1 MLILQAI
8 AAPIAH
14 AEEAHAS
21 TNQTIKTDWTVKT
34 LDSKDLNIK
43 YPWNE
48 EDKLETKPPPE
59 EPTAPQP
66 EEPDKESP
74 EVIPNPS
81 IEVPSEPEIP
91 PKGVPEVK
99 PEIPVEEPTIPE
111 EVPEEWVIPKLPAAY
126 ANHMKNL
133 NEAFTAYKTT
143 PSLLAAKN
151 AIYYIM
157 YIPRKLNTPYLTD
170 KQEALD
176 KWLVEIYKPLPKETQ
191 QALAL
196 FYATEQINKMVTQK
210 NDADL
215 NPAKQALDLL
225 NASPEKTALS
235 KKYEA
240 YKKTAIGN
248 NNGFPGI
255 PGTDDYIGGY
265 KPLIPKKDDG
275 TIPNFEW
282 PTKEKPKPVVKI
294 PFQKH
299 ERSTVTYKMSGN
311 SCVRTEINY
320 QNNKEVG
327 RKTTPATEAES
338 SMCKVNSPSGSYQDN
353 PRGTITYKGYNPY
366 DEKQRQAL
374 YQKVMKEKDEVA
386 ILEGVTI
393 QYTFEKG
400 GESPYYYDTGIV
412 IGEQKVVSYDQ
423 AKSALHLVSV
433 QARGQFVE
441 DTDQVLAL
449 VDGQVIRIHA
459 YKGSLPFVDF
469 AKNFDATNVG
479 VIAQDTRSGT
489 QQALADLVEIKQVD
503 SLYVNNKEVSLE
515 TALIVE
521 NNVILF
527 PAEQIVKILGGTI
540 TQQDTK
546 YTVTIGAD
554 VFTYEENRSVAQKG
568 NDAIDLSVPTRYN
581 DKNVFMI
588 PIQSLLTT
596 TGQELIVEG
605 EELHL
610 Q

>member
-14 AEEAHAS
+14 AEEANVP
-21 TNQTIKTDWTVKT
+21 TTQTTKIDWTVKT

-48 EDKLETKPPPE
+48 EDKVETKPPPE
-59 EPTAPQP
+59 ETTAPP
-66 EEPDKESP
+66 KDPDKELP
-74 EVIPNPS
+74 GVIPEPS
-81 IEVPSEPEIP
+81 IEVPGGTDKPPEE
-91 PKGVPEVK
+91 VPEK
-99 PEIPVEEPTIPE
+99 NPEIPVEEPTIPE
-111 EVPEEWVIPKLPAAY
+111 EWIIPKLPLSYEAY
-126 ANHMKNL
+126 MKGL
-133 NEAFTAYKTT
+133 NEAFASYQSTK
-143 PSLLAAKN
+143 SILAAKN
-151 AIYYIM
+151 AIYYTM

-176 KWLVEIYKPLPKETQ
+176 KWLVGIYKPLPKETQ
-191 QALAL
+191 QTLAL

-215 NPAKQALDLL
+215 SYAKQALDLL
-225 NASPEKTALS
+225 NPSPEKTALT

-240 YKKTAIGN
+240 YKKIAIGN
-248 NNGFPGI
+248 NDFPGI
-255 PGTDDYIGGY
+255 PGTGDYIGGY
-265 KPLIPKKDDG
+265 KPLKPKPDNG
-275 TIPNFEW
+275 TIPNFQW
-282 PTKEKPKPVVKI
+282 PSKDKPKPVVKI

-299 ERSTVTYKMSGN
+299 DRSTVTYKMSGN
-311 SCVRTEINY
+311 SCVRTEVNF

-327 RKTTPATEAES
+327 RKTTPATGAEA
-338 SMCKVNSPSGSYQDN
+338 SMCKVNTPSGSFKDN
-353 PRGTITYKGYNPY
+353 PRGTITYNGYNPY

-374 YQKVMKEKDEVA
+374 YQKVKKEKEDS

-400 GESPYYYDTGIV
+400 DESPYYYDTGIV
-412 IGEQKVVSYDQ
+412 IGEQKIVSYEQ
-423 AKSALHLVSV
+423 AKAALHLVSV

-459 YKGSLPFVDF
+459 YEGSLPFADF

-503 SLYVNNKEVSLE
+503 RLHVNSKEVSLE

-527 PAEQIVKILGGTI
+527 PAEQIVSILDGTI

-581 DKNVFMI
+581 EQNVFMI
-588 PIQSLLTT
+588 PIQSLLTA
-596 TGQELIVEG
+596 TGKELMVEG